1 MMRKRTALAF
11 VAVAILIAGCN
22 LLPGGKKGPS
32 EAEKAGRQR
41 WQGGV
46 FEQELKVAPELA
58 GTAVKLPPAV
68 EAADWAQS
76 GITPAKL
83 PGHVVGGAE
92 FKVAWRAGI
101 GAGSG
106 QERHIVAPPV
116 VKDGIVYTID
126 ASEVVTAY
134 EAKSGHRVWRHEL
147 KSSNK
152 KDKNAVGGGLA
163 VAGDKVLVSSGFGF
177 VVALSTADGK
187 EIWRRRTDSPMSG
200 QAAILGERAYVTS
213 TNNELYALDIATGE
227 VVWTDQAI
235 AESARILSAPSPAAS
250 NEILVAPYSSG
261 ELIAYLPANGRR
273 LWTDTLTAAG
283 RFTPLAAIND
293 IAGRPSI
300 ENGTVYAASHSGII
314 AAIDAR
320 SGTRIWTDV
329 FGSRLGPVICGDYIF
344 VVGANGQVA
353 ALKKEDGKAIWVRQL
368 DDYKDMKKKKNRVVW
383 TGPLVASDHIV
394 VASSEGQVLALSPQT
409 GETVAKLNVGQP
421 IFVEPIAAA
430 GHVFVLTDKA
440 QLVAIR

>member
-1 MMRKRTALAF
+1 MIRKRNALASL
-11 VAVAILIAGCN
+11 AAAILLAGCS
-22 LLPGGKKGPS
+22 LLSGGKKGAS
-32 EAEKAGRQR
+32 EAERAGRQR

-58 GTAVKLPPAV
+58 GAAVKLPPAV
-68 EAADWAQS
+68 DSPDWAQS

-83 PGHVVGGAE
+83 PGHVIAGAE
-92 FKVAWRAGI
+92 FKVAWRASI

-106 QERHIVAPPV
+106 QERRIVAPPV
-116 VKDGIVYTID
+116 VKDGFVFAID
-126 ASEVVTAY
+126 AGEAVTAY
-134 EAKSGHRVWRHEL
+134 EVASGRRVWRNEL

-152 KDKNAVGGGLA
+152 KDKSAVGGGLA
-163 VAGDKVLVSSGFGF
+163 VAGDKLLVSSGFGF
-177 VVALSTADGK
+177 VAALNTMDGK

-200 QAAILGERAYVTS
+200 QPAILGQRAYVTS
-213 TNNELYALDIATGE
+213 TNNELYALDIDTGE

-235 AESARILSAPSPAAS
+235 AETARILSAPSPAAS
-250 NEILVAPYSSG
+250 AEILVAPYSSG

-300 ENGTVYAASHSGII
+300 ENGTVYAASHSGIS

-353 ALKKEDGKAIWVRQL
+353 ALNKLDGKAIWVRQL
-368 DDYKDMKKKKNRVVW
+368 DEYRNMKEKKDRVVW

-394 VASSEGQVLALSPQT
+394 VASSTGEVLALSPQT
-409 GETVAKLNVGQP
+409 GETVSKLNVGNA
-421 IFVEPIAAA
+421 IYVEPIAAA
-430 GHVFVLTDKA
+430 GHVFVLTDNA